1 MVKGFL
7 RIIGIAVIVLLPVS
21 MAHSQISLKEW
32 LQKIKPRGKPPVVTH
47 SFASGKVSHGDVWR
61 IYLKADDPDGDIRQV
76 FYSVGQG
83 RAGVRFR
90 SLAIK
95 NVHRAGLMGYVG
107 VVVSPPTTGVAE
119 WTELILTLYIED
131 DRGNKSDEVA
141 FSMALTRGVKQGSPP
156 SPFDGGDLESL
167 GMIWVELYRPLGDL

>member
-47 SFASGKVSHGDVWR
+47 SFASEKVSHGDVWR

-131 DRGNKSDEVA
+131 DRGNHAGSQTGITA
-141 FSMALTRGVKQGSPP
+141 FSLRWRGFGKLGNDLGRALSSPRRFMSGERGLSEV
-156 SPFDGGDLESL
+156 
-167 GMIWVELYRPLGDL
+167 